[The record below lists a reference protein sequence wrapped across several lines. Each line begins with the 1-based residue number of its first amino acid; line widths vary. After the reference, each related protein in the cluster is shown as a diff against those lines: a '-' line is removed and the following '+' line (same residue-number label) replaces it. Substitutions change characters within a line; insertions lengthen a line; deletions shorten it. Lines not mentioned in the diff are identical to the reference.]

1 MVDVTPRD
9 GLQNAAKPVSAKEK
23 ITLME
28 KLVNAGIREIQATSF
43 VHPRWVPQL
52 ANAEQVAAE
61 LHRFPRIRFSAL
73 IPEPQRIRPRRSSRP
88 RNGSRDTVV

>member
-23 ITLME
+23 ITLIE

-52 ANAEQVAAE
+52 ANAEQMAAE
-61 LHRFPRIRFSAL
+61 LHRFCAYTV
-73 IPEPQRIRPRRSSRP
+73 SRTY
-88 RNGSRDTVV
+88 SRTSKDTTAP